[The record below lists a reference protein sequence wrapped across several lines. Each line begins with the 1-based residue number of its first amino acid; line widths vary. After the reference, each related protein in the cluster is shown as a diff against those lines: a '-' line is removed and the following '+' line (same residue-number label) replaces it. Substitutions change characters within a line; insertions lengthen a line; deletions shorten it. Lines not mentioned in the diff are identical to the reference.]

1 MNNSNIDVFKV
12 ITDVIIFS
20 DLFWSDIIKKFYDI
34 VLFFKY
40 LLNKTIHLN
49 YESSFWNEMAAA
61 SIYKK

>member
-34 VLFFKY
+34 RVIREYLFIREYYSIFA
-40 LLNKTIHLN
+40 NKSLIR
-49 YESSFWNEMAAA
+49 E
-61 SIYKK
+61 